1 MSGKIPRAFID
12 DLLVR
17 VDIVELID
25 THVPLKK
32 TGSNYVA
39 RCPFHTE
46 KSPSFSV
53 NRNKQFYY
61 CFGCGAGGNAIS
73 FLMEFNHLDFVEAVE
88 DLAAFVGI
96 AVVREL
102 VADQSGVNKQDLQS
116 IYDVLQRAAEYYAEQ
131 LHVAVAAKKA
141 VAYLKARGVSGDFA
155 KRFMLGYA
163 GDEWQALEGR
173 FASATLLAAGLVI
186 AKADSKC
193 YDRFRGRLMFPIR
206 DKRGRVVGFGAR
218 VLDDSLPKYLN
229 SPETP
234 VFQKGRE
241 AYGLYELLANNA
253 RPARILVVEGYM
265 DVIALAQAG
274 IDYAVATLGT
284 ATSKAH
290 LDLLFRYTSEVVL
303 CFDGDDAGRKAAWRA
318 MDVVFDSLKE
328 GRQVRVMLLP
338 QGVDPDSLVR
348 EEGKDRFAERI
359 ILAQT
364 LSEYFFEQL
373 SASTSLADIEGRA
386 KLVGTAKP
394 FLIKLPEGIF
404 RDMMF
409 ARLKELSGGISQQ
422 DLSASAVAA
431 VGYANN
437 PRVAQIALRPQDKG
451 RLSTART
458 VIALLLQ
465 NPRLIEC
472 FEQRDVEWDALDFP
486 GMALLR
492 KVVQA
497 ILDMPVRN
505 AANTAVIIE
514 SFRDSPDYKVVVLL
528 ASVQMLTPEEGIEI
542 EFCDGLDGLLKQAHE
557 KRVTQL
563 LEKSAVTELNERE
576 RETLKK
582 MNYKQIR

>member
-1 MSGKIPRAFID
+1 MSGKIPPTFID

-25 THVPLKK
+25 AHVPLKK

-53 NRNKQFYY
+53 NRHKQFYY

-73 FLMEFNHLDFVEAVE
+73 FLMDFNHLDFVEAIE
-88 DLAAFVGI
+88 DLAAFAGI
-96 AVVREL
+96 PVVREN
-102 VADQSGVNKQDLQS
+102 ATETSSTNKQDLQAV
-116 IYDVLQRAAEYYAEQ
+116 YTVLQRSAEFYAEQ
-131 LHVAVAAKKA
+131 LHISAAARKA
-141 VAYLKARGVSGDFA
+141 VAYLKKRGIDGNFA

-163 GDEWQALEGR
+163 NDEWQALESH
-173 FASATLLAAGLVI
+173 FSKTALLDAGLVI
-186 AKADSKC
+186 VKDGKH

-229 SPETP
+229 SPETS
-234 VFQKGRE
+234 VFQKGKE
-241 AYGLYELLANNA
+241 AYGLFELLANNA
-253 RPARILVVEGYM
+253 RPARILIVEGYM

-290 LDLLFRYTSEVVL
+290 LDLLFRYTSEIVF

-318 MDVVFDSLKE
+318 MDIVFESLKE

-348 EEGKDRFAERI
+348 AEGKNCFTERI
-359 ILAQT
+359 ASSQP

-373 SASTSLADIEGRA
+373 SASTSLTDIEGRA
-386 KLVGTAKP
+386 KLVETAKP
-394 FLIKLPEGIF
+394 FLNKLPEGVF

-409 ARLKELSGGISQQ
+409 TRLKELSGLTTQ
-422 DLSASAVAA
+422 
-431 VGYANN
+431 NN
-437 PRVAQIALRPQDKG
+437 PPIPVTSPKVYVNSTNRPKSHIRTQDKG

-465 NPRLIEC
+465 NPSLIGIL
-472 FEQRDVEWDALDFP
+472 EQRNIEWDTLDFP
-486 GMALLR
+486 GLDLLR
-492 KVVQA
+492 KIIQIITTTQASNSANAA
-497 ILDMPVRN
+497 ILIEAFRN
-505 AANTAVIIE
+505 SA
-514 SFRDSPDYKVVVLL
+514 DYKSVVTL
-528 ASVQMLTPEEGIEI
+528 ASLSVLNPGDNIEKV
-542 EFCDGLDGLLKQAHE
+542 FCDGLNGLLKQAHE
-557 KRVTQL
+557 NKVAQL
-563 LEKSAVTELNERE
+563 LEKSKVMPLSDLE

-582 MNYKQIR
+582 MDFKQIK